1 MNRYLKSVN
10 NLAWSCFRKGGGGKQ
25 VTVIYSKKQKQ
36 NTLTD
41 INQPVSL
48 DCLLFFIED
57 VNIN

>member
-10 NLAWSCFRKGGGGKQ
+10 NLAWSGFREQ